1 MNSLIKPMN
10 TGHLAA
16 VGALADQL
24 GYEVSL
30 PDLQARFEELSGIP
44 EHGFFV
50 IEDQGVKGWIHL
62 QIISILLKEKRVE
75 IKALVVDESERSK
88 GYGKALVNHAREWAK
103 TNRLSTIYLT
113 SNIMRNR
120 AHAFYEREGFKN
132 LKTSHFFELK
142 I

>member
-1 MNSLIKPMN
+1 MN

-24 GYEVSL
+24 GYQVSL
-30 PDLQARFEELSGIP
+30 SELQARFEELSGNP
-44 EHGFFV
+44 ENAFF
-50 IEDQGVKGWIHL
+50 ILEENGIKGWIHL
-62 QIISILLKEKRVE
+62 QIVSTLLKEKRVE

-88 GYGKALVNHAREWAK
+88 GYGKTFLELAREWAK
-103 TNRLSTIYLT
+103 TNRVSTIYLS
-113 SNIMRNR
+113 SNIMRDR
-120 AHAFYEREGFKN
+120 AHLFYLREGFKQ